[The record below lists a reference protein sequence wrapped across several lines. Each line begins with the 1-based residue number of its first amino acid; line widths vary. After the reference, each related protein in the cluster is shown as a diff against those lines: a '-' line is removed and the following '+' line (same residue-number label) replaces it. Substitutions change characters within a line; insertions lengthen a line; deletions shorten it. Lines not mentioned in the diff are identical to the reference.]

1 MKILQVSYAPYGF
14 VSEFDLY
21 EEIAR
26 AFPPPQHQ
34 FTYCTLTGEPDP
46 DIEQRSGCKLIA
58 LRLSSKQVRTT
69 RLRTLRTIIRLLRD
83 GQYDLIITHRFK
95 PWLLF
100 SMASCFMPKRPPIL
114 AVFHAYHQFRRR
126 RRQWLARILS
136 GRDSVFVA
144 VSSAIREDLVRHG
157 IPAPGI
163 EVIPN
168 AIDIDGI
175 RKRQLSREL
184 ARQALGLKNDAIVI
198 GTIGRLRPVK
208 GHTHLLDAFARVAGL
223 SPRFC
228 LAIIGGGE
236 LEKDLHLKAE
246 ALGLSGRV
254 IISGALPNAYRYL
267 PAFDIFTMTSLS
279 EGLPMAVL
287 EAMATHLPVIGTRV
301 GGIPEALGDTALLVP
316 AADPD
321 ALAGALRTALGWDGS
336 QRRDYVSS
344 QSRRLERHFTI
355 DVYRENYLQLAK
367 KIVGKRNAR

>member
-26 AFPPPQHQ
+26 AFPPPDHQ

-46 DIEQRSGCKLIA
+46 DIERRSGCQLVA
-58 LRLSSKQVRTT
+58 LRLNAKQVRAT
-69 RLRTLRTIIRLLRD
+69 RLRTLRMIIGLLRD

-100 SMASCFMPKRPPIL
+100 SLASRFIPKETPIL

-126 RRQWLARILS
+126 RRQWLARSLQ
-136 GRDSVFVA
+136 GRDCVYVA
-144 VSSAIREDLVRHG
+144 VSNAIREDLVRHG
-157 IPAPGI
+157 IPEPRI

-175 RKRQLSREL
+175 RQRQLSREL
-184 ARQALGLKNDAIVI
+184 ARQALGLKDDAIVI

-208 GHTHLLDAFARVAGL
+208 GHTYLLDAFYRVAGL
-223 SPRFC
+223 SPRLC
-228 LAIIGGGE
+228 LVIIGGGE
-236 LEKDLHLKAE
+236 LEKDLQRKSE

-254 IISGALPNAYRYL
+254 IISGELPNAYRYL
-267 PAFDIFTMTSLS
+267 PAVDIFTMTSLS

-316 AADPD
+316 EADPD
-321 ALAGALRTALGWDGS
+321 ALADALRTALNWEET
-336 QRRDYVSS
+336 QRRDYVNS
-344 QSRRLERHFTI
+344 QSRRLDRHFTI
-355 DVYRENYLQLAK
+355 DAYRENYLQLAK
-367 KIVGKRNAR
+367 KIVGKRSAR